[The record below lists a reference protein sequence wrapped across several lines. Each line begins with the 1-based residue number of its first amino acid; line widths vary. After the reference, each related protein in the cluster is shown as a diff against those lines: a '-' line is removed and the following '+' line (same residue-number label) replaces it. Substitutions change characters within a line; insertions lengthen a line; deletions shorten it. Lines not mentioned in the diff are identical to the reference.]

1 VSRRTLIILAF
12 LLAAGVGVALWL
24 LLGRAKKETPAP
36 APIPVVGA
44 RVRRGDMEIHLSGLG
59 TVTPLNTV
67 TVRSRVDGE
76 LVNVAFREG
85 ETVREGDLLVE
96 IDPRPFLVQLHQAE
110 GQLERDEATLKN
122 ARLDLDRYRAARDAV
137 SRQQLDSQVAL
148 VTELEAAIKT
158 DQANVENAKLQLT
171 YSRIT
176 SPITGVIGLRLVDRG
191 NIIHPGDQQ
200 GIAIVEEVQ
209 PITVVF
215 TLPEDDLPRVLAN
228 PNKGA
233 GLPVDA
239 LDRERKVK
247 IASGKLLT
255 LDNKVDPATGTVR
268 VKALFENR
276 DEALFPSQFVNARVR
291 VGVAR
296 DQVIV
301 PTASIQ
307 LGPRGTYV
315 YVVENDTVEQ
325 RSVVAGPSDADE
337 TAIEKGLTGNEV
349 VVVEGVDKLRA
360 GTRVSARFA
369 AQERGTP

>member
-1 VSRRTLIILAF
+1 
-12 LLAAGVGVALWL
+12 
-24 LLGRAKKETPAP
+24 
-36 APIPVVGA
+36 
-44 RVRRGDMEIHLSGLG
+44 
-59 TVTPLNTV
+59 
-67 TVRSRVDGE
+67 
-76 LVNVAFREG
+76 
-85 ETVREGDLLVE
+85 
-96 IDPRPFLVQLHQAE
+96 PFQVQLHQAE

-148 VTELEAAIKT
+148 VTELEAATKT

-239 LDRERKVK
+239 FDRERKVK

-255 LDNKVDPATGTVR
+255 LDNKVDPATGTVK
-268 VKALFENR
+268 VKAIFTNE

-291 VGVAR
+291 VGIAR
-296 DQVIV
+296 DQVMV
-301 PTASIQ
+301 ATAAIQ

-315 YVVENDTVEQ
+315 YVVANDIVEQ
-325 RSVVAGPSDADE
+325 RSVTTGPSEGDE
-337 TAIEKGLTGNEV
+337 TAVEKGLTGNEV